1 MAGLHDRSTARNA
14 TVRSSLDQVN
24 QPGKWNDVAQAF
36 LVAQKKRSKEAGV
49 RLTDSATI
57 RAFELLSIASPIIAE
72 GLSRELVPVATQ
84 AFDQWPIRKKPGVR
98 KTKRGKDRLP
108 GYSKSLLFLQWQAR
122 SETVFVGKLI
132 NRADYAAA
140 INSGDTAKKLVFGPG
155 RRAALRAADWIAIEF
170 KRKGET

>member
-49 RLTDSATI
+49 RVTASATTK
-57 RAFELLSIASPIIAE
+57 AFELLSIASPIIAE
-72 GLSRELVPVATQ
+72 GLSRELVPVATR
-84 AFDQWPIRKKPGVR
+84 AFNQWPIREDGRVRYTQKGKP
-98 KTKRGKDRLP
+98 RLP
-108 GYSKSLLFLQWQAR
+108 GYSKSLLLLQWQVR
-122 SETVFVGKLI
+122 SETVFVGKII

-140 INSGDTAKKLVFGPG
+140 INSGNTAKSLVFGPG
-155 RRAALRAADWIAIEF
+155 RRAAGRAADWIAIEF